1 MLNEGES
8 TMNHMFVLFVNNNGF
23 VGENDSIVLDVIAAQ
38 YFDSREAAE
47 NHRIELYGNKRD
59 EFQNRI
65 SILEWL

>member
-1 MLNEGES
+1 MGRL
-8 TMNHMFVLFVNNNGF
+8 FVLFVNYHSF
-23 VGENDSIVLDVIAAQ
+23 VGENDSLVLNIMAAQ

-47 NHRIELYGNKRD
+47 EHRIKLYGNKRD

>member
-1 MLNEGES
+1 
-8 TMNHMFVLFVNNNGF
+8 MNHMFVLFVNDNGF
-23 VGENDSIVLDVIAAQ
+23 VGDNDSIVLNIMAAR

-47 NHRIELYGNKRD
+47 NHRVELYGDRRD

>member
-1 MLNEGES
+1 
-8 TMNHMFVLFVNNNGF
+8 MNHMFVLFVNNNGF

-38 YFDSREAAE
+38 YFDSRKEAE
-47 NHRIELYGNKRD
+47 KHRIELYGNKRD

>member
-1 MLNEGES
+1 MGRL
-8 TMNHMFVLFVNNNGF
+8 FVLFVNYHGF
-23 VGENDSIVLDVIAAQ
+23 VGENDSLVLNIMAAQ

-47 NHRIELYGNKRD
+47 EHRIKLYSNKRD

>member
-1 MLNEGES
+1 MDLNRL
-8 TMNHMFVLFVNNNGF
+8 FVLFVNNNGF

-38 YFDSREAAE
+38 YFDSREDAE
-47 NHRIELYGNKRD
+47 KHRIELYGNKRD

>member
-1 MLNEGES
+1 
-8 TMNHMFVLFVNNNGF
+8 MNHLFVLFVNYHGF
-23 VGENDSIVLDVIAAQ
+23 VGENDSIVLNIMAAR

-47 NHRIELYGNKRD
+47 KHRTKLNSDKRD